1 MKKRDCLPAGQAGFG
16 SPPSEGLAMTV
27 SQYFIIIL
35 LLAGFLAG
43 CGKAENYGAAI
54 SNRAVTKVDD
64 ILRDPDAYKGRTV
77 TIKGKITNECSTGC
91 WFDIKD
97 GDAVIY
103 NNIEPAGF
111 AIPQKSGHTALV
123 EGKVVVE
130 NGKPKINGTG
140 VEVK

>member
-1 MKKRDCLPAGQAGFG
+1 MKTRNRAVF
-16 SPPSEGLAMTV
+16 LALV
-27 SQYFIIIL
+27 IFC
-35 LLAGFLAG
+35 AGFLMG
-43 CGKAENYGAAI
+43 CGQAESYGKAI
-54 SNRAVTKVDD
+54 SNREITKVDD
-64 ILRDPDAYKGRTV
+64 ILRNPDGYKGKTV

-111 AIPQKSGHTALV
+111 AIPQKTGHTAMI

-130 NGKPKINGTG
+130 NGKPKISGTG
-140 VEVK
+140 VEVR

>member
-1 MKKRDCLPAGQAGFG
+1 MKIKNKAA
-16 SPPSEGLAMTV
+16 T
-27 SQYFIIIL
+27 L
-35 LLAGFLAG
+35 LLLFFCTVLFAG
-43 CGKAENYGAAI
+43 CGKREAYGGAI
-54 SNRAVTKVDD
+54 SNREITKIGD
-64 ILRDPDAYKGRTV
+64 ILRNPDIYKGKTV

-97 GDAVIY
+97 GDVVIY

-130 NGKPKINGTG
+130 NGKPKISGTG

>member
-1 MKKRDCLPAGQAGFG
+1 MRIKN
-16 SPPSEGLAMTV
+16 SIT
-27 SQYFIIIL
+27 L
-35 LLAGFLAG
+35 LFLLFFFASFLTG
-43 CGKAENYGAAI
+43 CGKMEVYGGTI
-54 SNRAVTKVDD
+54 SNREITKVSD
-64 ILRDPDAYKGRTV
+64 ILRNPDAYKGKTI

-123 EGKVVVE
+123 QGKVIVE
-130 NGKPKINGTG
+130 NGKPKISGTG
-140 VEVK
+140 VEVR